1 MGRQKLLRASLR
13 KPWQRYWLIGEMHNL
28 KKKGYALALENGRL
42 QVDISPSR
50 LRRIIDNPRSAS
62 TNSLMVK
69 VLEHLAGNLMQ
80 NGQSPLRSNRDSIEA
95 HNRRSDNYDPL
106 IGNLLG
112 YGTAF
117 MYGPTNTE
125 GLSMILERAAARML
139 PGRRQPQIPVRAAH
153 TVSLIRLAT
162 CTSITRSCWI
172 ASATT

>member
-1 MGRQKLLRASLR
+1 
-13 KPWQRYWLIGEMHNL
+13 
-28 KKKGYALALENGRL
+28 
-42 QVDISPSR
+42 
-50 LRRIIDNPRSAS
+50 
-62 TNSLMVK
+62 MVK

-125 GLSMILERAAARML
+125 GLSMILERAAARDAAWKTAA
-139 PGRRQPQIPVRAAH
+139 PDSCSWAAH